1 MSLIRTSGGFQP
13 HHIEQSI
20 EDYQKCRRRPREQR
34 WVEWDSG
41 CIRFHVTFYH
51 IRSYRN
57 LVHSLPWRHGSLHS
71 DLSNR
76 LLCESAYTVS
86 STSAAEDPD
95 TGRSQ
100 SRYY

>member
-1 MSLIRTSGGFQP
+1 MPLIRTSGGFQP

-20 EDYQKCRRRPREQR
+20 EDYKKCRRRPREQR

-51 IRSYRN
+51 IRRN
-57 LVHSLPWRHGSLHS
+57 GKQTHAWRHGHLHS
-71 DLSNR
+71 DLNNR

-86 STSAAEDPD
+86 STSTSEYRNP
-95 TGRSQ
+95 
-100 SRYY
+100 